1 MPLPSDGT
9 LKAEYIAPLSIPHEY
24 HDLPAPSSSS
34 LFHET
39 PEYCNDNRDDNRN
52 EGNDTS
58 QEDGGFDSYS
68 SPAVTRRSIKS
79 KSNLFGY
86 HFIIIIA
93 AFREISPLTFK
104 KFPLFITERYHAND
118 FTTFQ
123 IVRLMKVVEICH
135 TFVNYLY
142 IRL

>member
-86 HFIIIIA
+86 HFIIIA
-93 AFREISPLTFK
+93 VFREISPLIFK
-104 KFPLFITERYHAND
+104 KFPLFITLRYHAN
-118 FTTFQ
+118 
-123 IVRLMKVVEICH
+123 E
-135 TFVNYLY
+135 
-142 IRL
+142 